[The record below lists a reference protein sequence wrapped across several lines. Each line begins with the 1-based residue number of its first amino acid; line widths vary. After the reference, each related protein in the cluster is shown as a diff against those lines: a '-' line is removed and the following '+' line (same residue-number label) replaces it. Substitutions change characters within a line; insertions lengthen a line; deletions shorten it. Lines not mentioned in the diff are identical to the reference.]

1 MQAIN
6 KRRFSGLPGFA
17 AEDDQRKE
25 RGRKCRKYK
34 NLSEFKNA
42 TLMFIH
48 SVVCLVKYIHEKIK

>member
-6 KRRFSGLPGFA
+6 KRRFSGLSSFA
-17 AEDDQRKE
+17 AKDDQRKE

-48 SVVCLVKYIHEKIK
+48 SVVRLFV